1 MTWLIFVKVIA
12 RRAERLAAGHG
23 QHTPEPSDEEE
34 EEVEEVDGVRKGPGV
49 TFRPGDVM
57 TPVQQKTNTR
67 RLRSQAS
74 LSSSKARKS
83 SIKTRSRPSTPE
95 EEEAGE
101 VFSRTPED
109 PRLRTRTSCQTE
121 PVRRTRRCRQEPPLI
136 GREPAQSERE
146 SRSVDQS
153 EPRMMRSCR
162 ATPPLSSLPPP
173 SDTAPP
179 SPPLLSSRH
188 AACPVCSKIL
198 LEKSL
203 PRHLASVHK
212 MSSALINEK
221 SGVMTAGQSEAA
233 TPQRRS
239 GRKRSSPNVIDQDQE
254 PRRPRIGGADHSE
267 VRTEVMD
274 SPSQNLRVTGCPLCG
289 LQMPKSLIP
298 KHFQVSQSSRIEY
311 SNKRT

>member
-1 MTWLIFVKVIA
+1 M
-12 RRAERLAAGHG
+12 
-23 QHTPEPSDEEE
+23 
-34 EEVEEVDGVRKGPGV
+34 DGVRKGPGV

-74 LSSSKARKS
+74 SSSSKARKS

-95 EEEAGE
+95 EEEAMDTEEAGE

-109 PRLRTRTSCQTE
+109 PRLRTKTTCQTE

-136 GREPAQSERE
+136 SREPAQSERE

-162 ATPPLSSLPPP
+162 ATPPLSLLPTP

-188 AACPVCSKIL
+188 AACPVCNKIL

-212 MSSALINEK
+212 MSPALTNEK
-221 SGVMTAGQSEAA
+221 SGVMTAGQSEAS

-311 SNKRT
+311 SDIDDYFSGSSLPEQLAEDEEAAERV